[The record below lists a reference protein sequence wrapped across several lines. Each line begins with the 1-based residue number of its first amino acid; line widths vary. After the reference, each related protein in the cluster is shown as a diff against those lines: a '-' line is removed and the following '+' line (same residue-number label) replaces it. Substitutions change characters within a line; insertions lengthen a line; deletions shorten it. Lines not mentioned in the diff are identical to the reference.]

1 MVVKRQIIHHSFLV
15 SIIIILL
22 FLTLLISP
30 YKYTWDDSM
39 KQLSDDNILVLN
51 LISTVI
57 GVLSVVGF
65 IYSKEQQYKKMCIAY
80 LIFIILGIVKLLSNL
95 WLTF

>member
-1 MVVKRQIIHHSFLV
+1 M
-15 SIIIILL
+15 
-22 FLTLLISP
+22 LLISP

-51 LISTVI
+51 LLSTVI
-57 GVLSVVGF
+57 GVLSAVGF
-65 IYSKEQQYKKMCIAY
+65 IYSKEQKYKKMCIGY
-80 LIFIILGIVKLLSNL
+80 LVFITLGIVKLLSNL